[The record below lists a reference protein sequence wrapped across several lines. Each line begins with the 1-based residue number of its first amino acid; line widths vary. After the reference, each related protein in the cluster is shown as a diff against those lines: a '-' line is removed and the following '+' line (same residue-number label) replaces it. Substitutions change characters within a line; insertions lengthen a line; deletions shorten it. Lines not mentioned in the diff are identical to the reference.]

1 MHLVFLAP
9 LPFTKQLVPFVKHF
23 VKDVVDIFGDV
34 YLRAP
39 NAQDIARLVSMNSAR
54 GFLDMLGSIDAC
66 TGDGTS
72 VQQLAEGHRQGIRM
86 GQP

>member
-1 MHLVFLAP
+1 MMTTSIRSSMHLVFLAP
-9 LPFTKQLVPFVKHF
+9 LPFRKQLVPFVKHF

-54 GFLDMLGSIDAC
+54 GFLDMLGSIDC
-66 TGDGTS
+66 MHWRWDKCPTTCRG
-72 VQQLAEGHRQGIRM
+72 V
-86 GQP
+86 